1 MHCADDHISERTCV
15 KIPMT
20 EEGAAA
26 AAILSKEGIFT
37 LGTCLFSIPQ
47 AIAASQAGM
56 HAVSMY
62 WNGKC
67 PLSHAC

>member
-1 MHCADDHISERTCV
+1 
-15 KIPMT
+15 MT

-26 AAILSKEGIFT
+26 AAILSKEAIFT

-67 PLSHAC
+67 RLPHPR